1 MKILYI
7 VNARIPTEK
16 AHGIQIMK
24 MCETFSNNEIKLELI
39 LPTRRNKI
47 FKNTNIFKH
56 YSIKENF
63 KFKKILSY
71 DPYYLIKLPQG
82 TYIKFQAL
90 FFIFSLFFYLFFK
103 KNKKDYIFY
112 TRDEYLLPILQLF
125 SKKVV
130 WEGHSLS
137 KNKNIYIKY
146 FNKCY
151 RIIVLTSYIKKELI
165 DLVIE
170 ENKILV
176 SPDGVDLNIFD
187 IDITKKQARKKL
199 NLPQDKIIL
208 GYTGTLK
215 TKNMDKGID
224 NILEV
229 LKILL
234 KQKNNI
240 LFVAVGGCR
249 NDVDYYIKRANK
261 IGVLN
266 NVLFLEKV
274 FQEKL
279 AIYQKAFDFLLMPF
293 PNKKHYSH
301 YMSPL
306 KMFEY
311 MVSKRPIIASNL
323 PSIKEILN
331 NNNSVL
337 VEPDNSVLLSEG
349 IKKLLKDEK
358 LITNISQKAYNN
370 VKKYTWDKRVKKIVK
385 FVKNDK

>member
-1 MKILYI
+1 MSNKKKILYI
-7 VNARIPTEK
+7 VNVRIPTEK
-16 AHGIQIMK
+16 AHGIQIIK
-24 MCETFSNNEIKLELI
+24 MCESFSDNGMDLELL
-39 LPTRRNKI
+39 LPKRIN
-47 FKNTNIFKH
+47 N
-56 YSIKENF
+56 IKENPF
-63 KFKKILSY
+63 NYYNINNKFKIKKLFIL
-71 DPYYLIKLPQG
+71 DTINIIKN
-82 TYIKFQAL
+82 KFG
-90 FFIFSLFFYLFFK
+90 FIIQSVSFMISISFYLLFK
-103 KNKKDYIFY
+103 KNKKGYVFY

-137 KNKNIYIKY
+137 KNKKIYTKY
-146 FNKCY
+146 FKKCY

-165 DLVIE
+165 DLGIE

-176 SPDGVDLNIFD
+176 SPDGVDLNVFD